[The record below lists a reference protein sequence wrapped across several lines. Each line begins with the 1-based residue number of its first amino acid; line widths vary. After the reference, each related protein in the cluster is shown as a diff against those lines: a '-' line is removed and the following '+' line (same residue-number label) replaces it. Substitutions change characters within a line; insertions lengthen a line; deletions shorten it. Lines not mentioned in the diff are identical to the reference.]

1 MYSFASIVKDRT
13 KVQRREIPA
22 LVSRLGNPC
31 NRHTWTVSSSSSES
45 FIRHRVRLYTS
56 SSPLQ
61 KFSSRIF
68 EFYHVKERSN
78 EISLIYLQ
86 FIEPNQS
93 TINLKIIPPTF
104 KTESLLSLLWTV
116 ELDRRIEE
124 KESRRSRSPPAKL
137 ANRDTVQCKRGHV
150 HAMIPQDLSV
160 FVGRSRIWRHCA
172 SPLTLSNFLM
182 RANHHPDRTDLRHVG
197 ELSAFPK

>member
-13 KVQRREIPA
+13 EVQRREIPA

-45 FIRHRVRLYTS
+45 FIRHRVQLYTS

-61 KFSSRIF
+61 KFSSRIL

-104 KTESLLSLLWTV
+104 KTESLFSIPSLNCRTRSA
-116 ELDRRIEE
+116 DRRKRKQTFEISSC
-124 KESRRSRSPPAKL
+124 KIGQSRHGP
-137 ANRDTVQCKRGHV
+137 
-150 HAMIPQDLSV
+150 M
-160 FVGRSRIWRHCA
+160 
-172 SPLTLSNFLM
+172 
-182 RANHHPDRTDLRHVG
+182 
-197 ELSAFPK
+197 